1 MLVCSQ
7 ENPSKLKSLNH
18 NYSLNGTV
26 PLGWLVLHSGVY
38 HNFHYWNMALF
49 LLLQVNW
56 TRNRTKWLTG
66 QCDYISSAHYC
77 PHIFFYAFFFSSYFS
92 HFEPG
97 KQSASLFFVS
107 AKFSKHLQWQFNGTC
122 NMHYLK
128 KSELSKIL
136 KVVASQKWDSKLK
149 FTIKCCI
156 LKGSL
161 WVLAAVRA

>member
-77 PHIFFYAFFFSSYFS
+77 PHIFFYAFFFFLTFHILSLGSSPQAS
-92 HFEPG
+92 
-97 KQSASLFFVS
+97 SLFQQS
-107 AKFSKHLQWQFNGTC
+107 LANTC
-122 NMHYLK
+122 NGNSTAHAICTIW
-128 KSELSKIL
+128 KSLNSVKFWKWLLHKNGIQNWHSQLS
-136 KVVASQKWDSKLK
+136 
-149 FTIKCCI
+149 
-156 LKGSL
+156 
-161 WVLAAVRA
+161 AAY